1 MISENL
7 ENTRRE
13 NSVCFTIPR
22 IRNAAH
28 IPQDSNKH
36 KKYILAIYPYY
47 MYCIIY
53 ATIELE
59 YWTRYKAEP
68 EQTIILFN
76 FNYFPIKIFI
86 KATSKPYLLLYQQI
100 FRRRGLV
107 QNIIKNRF
115 DLFSFV
121 WTNFLEGFF
130 SSNLKFATLIE
141 ILSLNK

>member
-1 MISENL
+1 MSVYILMNFTTFRKKIILPPQFSIFTEERRGHYCQQHCRSCLISENL

-59 YWTRYKAEP
+59 Y
-68 EQTIILFN
+68 
-76 FNYFPIKIFI
+76 
-86 KATSKPYLLLYQQI
+86 
-100 FRRRGLV
+100 
-107 QNIIKNRF
+107 
-115 DLFSFV
+115 
-121 WTNFLEGFF
+121 
-130 SSNLKFATLIE
+130 
-141 ILSLNK
+141 